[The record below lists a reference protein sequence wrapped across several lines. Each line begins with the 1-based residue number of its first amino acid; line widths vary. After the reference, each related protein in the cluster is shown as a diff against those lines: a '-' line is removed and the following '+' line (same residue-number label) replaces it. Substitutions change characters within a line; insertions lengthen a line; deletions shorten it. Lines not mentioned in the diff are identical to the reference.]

1 MVVVRRTSADCMLW
15 TLKCKERHSP
25 IVVTS
30 LRTMTVVRLE
40 TYLLYTDDI
49 EKT

>member
-1 MVVVRRTSADCMLW
+1 
-15 TLKCKERHSP
+15 
-25 IVVTS
+25 VTS